1 MNHVIIVYVGVHFAK
16 LRNWS
21 EFDEVNSVLL
31 LY

>member
-1 MNHVIIVYVGVHFAK
+1 MNYVIIVYVGVQFPK

-21 EFDEVNSVLL
+21 EFGEVNSVLL